1 MHPIPLESLVA
12 VGAVCAAI
20 AWVSYWKN
28 LLDTPGLVAAV
39 GTGLIIG
46 VLGDPAWLFV
56 LLVYL
61 VSSFVATR
69 YRYQKKKEMG
79 VAEGRRGERSWH
91 NVVANGA
98 PPALVA
104 ALWGLAPDVLPPE
117 SSGVLF
123 LTAIAVAAADTLASE
138 IGVLSPNAT
147 LITHP
152 LRRVPPGTNGGVSL
166 LGHGA
171 ALLAASYVAAIG
183 YVVFLVL
190 APATLPA
197 QPCLLILPVLLG
209 FAGCQLDSLMGAT
222 LERGGFMGKGGVN
235 LVSIS
240 AMTAAAWLL
249 MLAIR

>member
-1 MHPIPLESLVA
+1 MA
-12 VGAVCAAI
+12 VGAVCFAI
-20 AWVSYWKN
+20 AWISYWKS

-39 GTGLIIG
+39 GTGLVIG
-46 VLGDPAWLFV
+46 ILGDPAWLFV

-69 YRYQKKKEMG
+69 YRYAKKKEMG
-79 VAEGRRGERSWH
+79 VAEGRRGERTWH

-98 PPALVA
+98 PPAAIAV
-104 ALWGLAPDVLPPE
+104 LWGLAPDVLPPA

-147 LITHP
+147 LITNP
-152 LRRVPPGTNGGVSL
+152 LNRVKPGTNGGVSI

-183 YVVFLVL
+183 YLAFSVL
-190 APATLPA
+190 APTTLPA
-197 QPCLLILPVLLG
+197 QASLLVVPVLLG

-222 LERGGFMGKGGVN
+222 LERSGVMGKGGVN

-240 AMTAAAWLL
+240 AMTAVAWVVLL
-249 MLAIR
+249 FVPA